1 MPSPTFSRSKFK
13 MRKNVLQ
20 NDQNGEAY
28 EYRGTAFLQ
37 FRTDYNEDTNQYQPM
52 TAAQEKICEDLWRQL
67 HDAGVQIG
75 MTVAQRL
82 PGETDVRKF
91 PKVMSFSLV
100 CNDPPERKE
109 EPQEDHGNGW

>member
-20 NDQNGEAY
+20 NDQNGEPY

-37 FRTDYNEDTNQYQPM
+37 FQTEYSDKTNSFAPM
-52 TAAQEKICEDLWRQL
+52 TASQEKICEDLWRAL
-67 HDAGVQIG
+67 HTAGVQIG
-75 MTVAQRL
+75 LTVAQRL

-100 CNDPPERKE
+100 CNDPPVREE
-109 EPQEDHGNGW
+109 EPIEVEDNGW